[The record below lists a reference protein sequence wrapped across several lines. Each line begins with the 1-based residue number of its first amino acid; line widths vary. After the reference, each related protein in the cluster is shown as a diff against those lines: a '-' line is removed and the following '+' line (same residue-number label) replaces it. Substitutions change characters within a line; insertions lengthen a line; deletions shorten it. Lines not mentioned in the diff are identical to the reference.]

1 MNAQDDG
8 LDELDGLERVL
19 RSELGAADRAVT
31 PPHVDVVGVARAGR
45 RERRRRTGLTV
56 AAAAA
61 VAAIAV
67 GTVALVP
74 GDRDTSAP
82 LPADRPESVADL
94 PVGAPSPAPR
104 VTRRVLHAGGTTY
117 AVDRVDLL
125 NLYFAGGTT
134 VATVKRDGTWRALV
148 LRDGEARE
156 LVAEPGGAYPP
167 FRTLVS
173 ADGRWVAVAQRPA
186 DEPAAVD
193 LSRYDVRGGQLSRPM
208 RFSGHGLR
216 SSFSLLNVTADGR
229 ILFGGDQDLMW
240 APGETPV
247 EVARTGSMSVGQIS
261 YPGGMAQAATRPDG
275 DYRVDLGHDVYG
287 TISADG
293 TFEQLGETS
302 SSDVSWSPTGATW
315 AAPTLDGEWE
325 VYVEA
330 PDRDPE
336 PLLLPE
342 ALQVYEVVGWED
354 ERSVVLEGT
363 ERGLGEVQVRC
374 DAVDLTCEQLPEEGQ
389 RR

>member
-1 MNAQDDG
+1 MNAHE
-8 LDELDGLERVL
+8 ELEGLERVL

-31 PPHVDVVGVARAGR
+31 PPHVDVAGLARAGR

-61 VAAIAV
+61 VAAVAV

-74 GDRDTSAP
+74 GGRDTSAP
-82 LPADRPESVADL
+82 QPAERPESVADL
-94 PVGAPSPAPR
+94 PVGPSSTAPR

-134 VATVKRDGTWRALV
+134 VATVKRDGTWRAVV

-173 ADGRWVAVAQRPA
+173 ADGRWIAVSQRVD
-186 DEPAAVD
+186 DETVD
-193 LSRYDVRGGQLSRPM
+193 LSRYDARDGRLAGTHRY
-208 RFSGHGLR
+208 SGLGFR
-216 SSFSLLNVTADGR
+216 DSFGILNVTADGR
-229 ILFGGDQDLMW
+229 VLVSGAQAYVW
-240 APGETPV
+240 SPGTEPV
-247 EVARTGSMSVGQIS
+247 EVTLTGSSSLDAIN
-261 YPGGMAQAATRPDG
+261 YPGGFAQAATRPDG
-275 DYRVDLGHDVYG
+275 RYRTTLDHDVYG

-293 TFEQLGETS
+293 TFEQVGTTS
-302 SSDVSWSPTGATW
+302 AHDVSWSPTGVTW
-315 AAPTLDGEWE
+315 AYPTLDGEWE

-330 PDRDPE
+330 ADRDPE

-342 ALQVYEVVGWED
+342 ALRVYEVVGWED

-374 DAVDLTCEQLPEEGQ
+374 DAVDLTCEQLPAP
-389 RR
+389 